1 MFNGCSGLAT
11 LNISGWDTSNVTDMA
26 FMLYN
31 SVKKVDMSGDGWVPA
46 SIKRGTYSGCYRWIE
61 GGVRP
66 TLGKNWFGTICEDE
80 RYAYFSGLTS
90 WTDSSVRTSL
100 VTNSYDRKANGLPD
114 LTIILNSATK
124 KVLTVDDIAA
134 MTAKGYIIA

>member
-1 MFNGCSGLAT
+1 MFFKSA
-11 LNISGWDTSNVTDMA
+11 
-26 FMLYN
+26 
-31 SVKKVDMSGDGWVPA
+31 KKVDISGDGWVPT
-46 SIKRGTYSGCYRWIE
+46 SIKRGELDGAYRWIE
-61 GGVRP
+61 GNVCP

-80 RYAYFSGLTS
+80 RYANFQSLYN

-114 LTIILNSATK
+114 LTIKLYSATK
-124 KVLTVDDIAA
+124 KVLTEDDIAA

>member
-1 MFNGCSGLAT
+1 MFFNSAKKV
-11 LNISGWDTSNVTDMA
+11 NISGD
-26 FMLYN
+26 
-31 SVKKVDMSGDGWVPA
+31 KWVPA

-61 GGVRP
+61 GAVCP

-80 RYAYFSGLTS
+80 RYSYFQGLIS

-114 LTIILNSATK
+114 LTIKLSSATK
-124 KVLTVDDIAA
+124 KVLTEDDIATI
-134 MTAKGYIIA
+134 TAKGYIIA